1 MLGEDGVQ
9 RAAVV
14 QAAAHHD
21 GEILHVGPVFEEG
34 PTIERLH
41 RFIAERGSLAGKHH
55 ELYLGDPNRAAPER
69 LKTILRQPI
78 AGPGAAG

>member
-55 ELYLGDPNRAAPER
+55 ELYLSDLRRADPRKW
-69 LKTILRQPI
+69 KTVIRQPMR
-78 AGPGAAG
+78 